1 MEVAMSSLMRSLGV
15 DRLSEAEQVQL
26 AEEIFES
33 LGEDRE
39 PPPMSDALRQ
49 ELDRRVA
56 LLDANPNAVSTWD
69 EVKGR
74 VLARLKNGATRTKS

>member
-1 MEVAMSSLMRSLGV
+1 MEVTMSSLMRFLGV

-39 PPPMSDALRQ
+39 PPPLSDMLRS

-56 LLDANPNAVSTWD
+56 FLDANPDSGRPWQ
-69 EVKGR
+69 EVKAR
-74 VLARLKNGATRTKS
+74 ILARLNK